1 MNTIIYM
8 SRLLTQGELFMK
20 LKNIII
26 SIVVLLSI
34 SGTVVFSNA
43 DRNQPDENMV
53 NLQKAVI
60 SLKELVDSLD
70 SKLLALE
77 KRVNALEENAK

>member
-1 MNTIIYM
+1 
-8 SRLLTQGELFMK
+8 MK
-20 LKNIII
+20 IKNILL
-26 SIVVLLSI
+26 SIVVLLAI
-34 SGTVVFSNA
+34 SGTVVFSNT
-43 DRNQPDENMV
+43 DRHQPDVNVV

-77 KRVNALEENAK
+77 KRVNALEENTKTK